1 MNKTD
6 SLDRNQRSRVEAAL
20 QLRLGQ
26 TYDLATE
33 FTNVFILGSER
44 SSASRTLAGATPNIA
59 EYNAEEV
66 AQSEGIA
73 SVLAVA
79 QELGLVFPPW
89 PLEPPE
95 ASNIIP
101 ITTAAQ
107 IWARDSLISGVAGG
121 RSLTSTTFQ
130 TRHRLASDLSHL
142 FGTGTPELDRMRRHL
157 EDCTPRYSEA
167 QEDGMTFSDE
177 DWDLPGPP
185 DESGTRLTVTS
196 ILSNLGRRTHHAIFV
211 SISIF

>member
-1 MNKTD
+1 
-6 SLDRNQRSRVEAAL
+6 
-20 QLRLGQ
+20 
-26 TYDLATE
+26 
-33 FTNVFILGSER
+33 
-44 SSASRTLAGATPNIA
+44 
-59 EYNAEEV
+59 
-66 AQSEGIA
+66 
-73 SVLAVA
+73 LAVA

-107 IWARDSLISGVAGG
+107 IWARDSLISGIARG
-121 RSLTSTTFQ
+121 RSLTPATFQ

-142 FGTGTPELDRMRRHL
+142 FGTGSPELERIRRHL
-157 EDCTPRYSEA
+157 EDRTETFEQAGR
-167 QEDGMTFSDE
+167 DGRTFADA
-177 DWDLPGPP
+177 DWNLPGPP